1 MMKLPYLRPEQIK
14 GQPDQTTALIN
25 RIIDKVNYP
34 DRITVK
40 SSGGGGSTTDF
51 NQLTN
56 RPAYNST
63 TMTGA
68 TNIPK
73 VPTKTSE
80 LTNDGEDGTSTYV
93 EADGLA
99 TVATSGSYSDLLNK
113 PTIPTVNNATLTI
126 QKNGSNIATFTSN
139 ASSNV
144 TANISVPTDTNDL
157 TNGAGYITSSS
168 LPTKTSNLTNDGSDG
183 TSTYVEAD
191 DLATV
196 ATSGNYSDLSGKPT
210 IPTKTSDLTNDGS
223 DNTSVYVEA
232 DELATVATSGNYSDL
247 SGKPTIP
254 AAQVNSDWDAVSGV
268 AQILNK
274 PSLATVATSGS
285 YNDLT
290 NKPSVPV
297 RVNLGCWD
305 AVSGV
310 AQILNKPSLAA
321 VATSGDYS
329 DLTGTP
335 PMPIGTSQIQ
345 NGAVTAGK
353 IDSSEVTFTDF
364 ITLSTGFALQGTH
377 NAVYVSGNI
386 LYATFVIKK
395 SSGNFNSTTQ
405 DVIGVIKSGYCPLQ
419 TINTGAFLGSTEYR
433 TQGVAYLYVNK
444 NGTTYVA
451 DYLDAGYSI
460 AKIQLCYPISLSS

>member
-1 MMKLPYLRPEQIK
+1 MKLPYLRPEQIK
-14 GQPDQTTALIN
+14 NQPDQTTALIN
-25 RIIDKVNYP
+25 RLIDKVNYP
-34 DRITVK
+34 DPVVVK
-40 SSGGGGSTTDF
+40 TSGGGGGTTDF
-51 NQLTN
+51 DQLTN
-56 RPAYNST
+56 RPSYNNST
-63 TMTGA
+63 MTSA

-73 VPTKTSE
+73 VPTKTSD
-80 LTNDGEDGTSTYV
+80 LSNDGEDGTSTYV

-99 TVATSGSYSDLLNK
+99 TVATSGNYSDLLNK

-126 QKNGSNIATFTSN
+126 QKNSSNVATFTAN

-144 TANISVPTDTNDL
+144 TANISVPTDTSDL
-157 TNGAGYITSSS
+157 TNGAGYITSAS
-168 LPTKTSNLTNDGSDG
+168 LPTKTSELTNNGSDG
-183 TSTYVEAD
+183 TSAYVEAD

-210 IPTKTSDLTNDGS
+210 IPTKTSDLTNNGS

-247 SGKPTIP
+247 NGKPTIP

-274 PSLATVATSGS
+274 PSLATVATSG
-285 YNDLT
+285 N
-290 NKPSVPV
+290 
-297 RVNLGCWD
+297 
-305 AVSGV
+305 
-310 AQILNKPSLAA
+310 
-321 VATSGDYS
+321 YS
-329 DLTGTP
+329 DLSGTP

-353 IDSSEVTFTDF
+353 IDSSEITFTDF

-377 NAVYVSGNI
+377 NAVYVSGNM
-386 LYATFVIKK
+386 LYATFLIKK
-395 SSGNFNSTTQ
+395 SSGDFNSTNQ

-433 TQGVAYLYVNK
+433 TQSVAYLYVNK

-460 AKIQLCYPISLSS
+460 VKIQLCYPISLSS

>member
-34 DRITVK
+34 DRVTVK
-40 SSGGGGSTTDF
+40 SSGGGGSATDF
-51 NQLTN
+51 DQLTN

-63 TMTGA
+63 TMTSA

-73 VPTKTSE
+73 VPTKTSD

-93 EADGLA
+93 ETDGLA
-99 TVATSGSYSDLLNK
+99 TVATSGNYNDLSNK

-126 QKNGSNIATFTSN
+126 QKNSSNVATFTAN

-144 TANISVPTDTNDL
+144 TANISVPTDTSDL

-168 LPTKTSNLTNDGSDG
+168 LPTKTS
-183 TSTYVEAD
+183 
-191 DLATV
+191 
-196 ATSGNYSDLSGKPT
+196 
-210 IPTKTSDLTNDGS
+210 DLTNNGS

-247 SGKPTIP
+247 NGKPTIP
-254 AAQVNSDWDAVSGV
+254 AAQVNSDWDAASGV

-274 PSLATVATSGS
+274 PSLSTVATSGS
-285 YNDLT
+285 YDDLT
-290 NKPSVPV
+290 NKPSIPAAQ
-297 RVNLGCWD
+297 VNSDWD
-305 AVSGV
+305 AISGV

-321 VATSGDYS
+321 VATSGNYS

-335 PMPIGTSQIQ
+335 TMPIGTSQIQ
-345 NGAVTAGK
+345 NGAVTAAK
-353 IDSSEVTFTDF
+353 IDSHEVTFTDF

-405 DVIGVIKSGYCPLQ
+405 DVIGVIKSAYCPLQ

-433 TQGVAYLYVNK
+433 TQGIAYLYVNK

-460 AKIQLCYPISLSS
+460 VKIQLCYPISLSS

>member
-14 GQPDQTTALIN
+14 SQPDQTTALIN

-40 SSGGGGSTTDF
+40 SSGGGGSATDF
-51 NQLTN
+51 DQLTN

-73 VPTKTSE
+73 VPTKTSD
-80 LTNDGEDGTSTYV
+80 LSNDGEDGTSTYV

-99 TVATSGSYSDLLNK
+99 TVATSGNYSDLLNK

-126 QKNGSNIATFTSN
+126 QKNSSNVATFTAN

-144 TANISVPTDTNDL
+144 TANISVPTDTSDL
-157 TNGAGYITSSS
+157 TNGAGYITSAS
-168 LPTKTSNLTNDGSDG
+168 LPTKTSELTN
-183 TSTYVEAD
+183 
-191 DLATV
+191 
-196 ATSGNYSDLSGKPT
+196 N
-210 IPTKTSDLTNDGS
+210 GS

-254 AAQVNSDWDAVSGV
+254 AAQVNSDWSAASGV

-285 YNDLT
+285 YDDLT
-290 NKPSVPV
+290 NKPSIPAAQ
-297 RVNLGCWD
+297 VNSDWD

-345 NGAVTAGK
+345 NGAVTASK

-364 ITLSTGFALQGTH
+364 ITLSTGFVLQGTN
-377 NAVYVSGNI
+377 NAVYVSGNM
-386 LYATFVIKK
+386 LYATFLIKK

-405 DVIGVIKSGYCPLQ
+405 DTIGVIKSDYRPMT
-419 TINTGAFLGSTEYR
+419 TINTGTFLGTTEWK
-433 TQGVAYLYVNK
+433 TQYVAYLYVNK
-444 NGTTYVA
+444 NGNTYIM
-451 DYLDAGYSI
+451 DDLDQGCSI
-460 AKIQLCYPISLSS
+460 AKIQLCYPLSLSS